1 MVIYIFSQ
9 GITSKELIFG
19 ARIVATGMTI
29 LTVSR
34 QFIRG
39 KPIITYLKDIIL
51 FGLLLIIV
59 LSLIYNKLMQQNT
72 YGANAKSKFL
82 CDSCAYDYERACHNR
97 ERPNAKSCK
106 NTGAGYKRVLL
117 YYPLPLF

>member
-1 MVIYIFSQ
+1 VVIYIFSQ
-9 GITSKELIFG
+9 GITSKALIFG

-72 YGANAKSKFL
+72 YGMHL
-82 CDSCAYDYERACHNR
+82 
-97 ERPNAKSCK
+97 
-106 NTGAGYKRVLL
+106 
-117 YYPLPLF
+117 